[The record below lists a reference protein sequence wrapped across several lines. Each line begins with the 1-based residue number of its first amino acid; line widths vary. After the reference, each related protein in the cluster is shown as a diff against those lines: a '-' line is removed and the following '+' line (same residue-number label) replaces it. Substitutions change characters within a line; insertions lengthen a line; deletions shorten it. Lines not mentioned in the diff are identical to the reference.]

1 MKGNEFERD
10 YSYHP
15 YIFGPD
21 LGTYVALI
29 YYLGLNTFIKTKS
42 KLNMPVTLQTSLISL
57 WQM

>member
-29 YYLGLNTFIKTKS
+29 YYLGLNTFMKTKF
-42 KLNMPVTLQTSLISL
+42 KLNMLATLLISLIS
-57 WQM
+57 Q